1 MYVLAL
7 CLLPGYS
14 NQLGNCNL
22 PPSATPALPTYTYK
36 TMKLRTRIGSSSP
49 IKQVTQRYEESSDW
63 SLSSPAS
70 ESDKLVSSP
79 RIVNNRLSV
88 AFSSS
93 LSPTPTRSS
102 SPITES
108 FSEEEEDEKE
118 SLESPK
124 FKTTGGKRPFL
135 VQDTTSTDMSDSDN
149 ETIESQD
156 QEMIDIMTDQEGEDN
171 IEAFTFTTT
180 NEISDPSLQGLLD
193 DEEIDLEEALMDDSD
208 RKLYEMAFNRAELT
222 SSSHQNMPIS
232 ASDGMFKGNRI
243 KSSTKYSQTTSTGRG
258 KGKDLFSV
266 LKQRARGPK
275 LPSIRKIYFGTDVAI
290 NPWYSAPYPSEYHSE
305 TGELWICEFCLQY
318 MKNPCTAQRHLLKC
332 HGCLPPGDEIYRDP
346 VAGISVFEINGRDAK
361 LYCQNLCL
369 LAKMF
374 LDHKTLYYDVDPF
387 LFYVLIEWKAL
398 GTGRYL
404 NSFVGYFS
412 KEKINPAGFNVSC
425 ILTMPH
431 HQRKGYG
438 SFLIDFSYLL
448 SRKEGRLGSPE
459 KPLSDL
465 GLFSYVS
472 YWKTRLSAYFS
483 SLLPADLSDRTIS
496 IKSPSLSKICEATG
510 MTENDILS
518 TLEYL
523 RMLRFDIITPDPSQP
538 TRQSLLASIL
548 IDYAV
553 IENYRIK
560 IASRPQI
567 VAHENYLRWQPYKC
581 TK

>member
-1 MYVLAL
+1 
-7 CLLPGYS
+7 
-14 NQLGNCNL
+14 
-22 PPSATPALPTYTYK
+22 
-36 TMKLRTRIGSSSP
+36 MKLRTRIGSSSP
-49 IKQVTQRYEESSDW
+49 IKQIIPQKYEESSDW
-63 SLSSPAS
+63 SLSSPS
-70 ESDKLVSSP
+70 SDKQVSSP
-79 RIVNNRLSV
+79 RRVSYRLS
-88 AFSSS
+88 ATSSS
-93 LSPTPTRSS
+93 SSSTPTRSS
-102 SPITES
+102 SPLNES
-108 FSEEEEDEKE
+108 FSDSETEQDEKE
-118 SLESPK
+118 SLECPK
-124 FKTTGGKRPFL
+124 FKTTGKRPFL
-135 VQDTTSTDMSDSDN
+135 IQEMSSSSTDLTDYDT
-149 ETIESQD
+149 ETIQTDD
-156 QEMIDIMTDQEGEDN
+156 QEMIDIITDQGEKDDQ
-171 IEAFTFTTT
+171 ELFSTLTKS
-180 NEISDPSLQGLLD
+180 NEISDPSLQGLLE
-193 DEEIDLEEALMDDSD
+193 DEEIDLEEALIDDSD
-208 RKLYEMAFNRAELT
+208 RKLYELAFNRAEMT
-222 SSSHQNMPIS
+222 SSTHQNMPIS
-232 ASDGMFKGNRI
+232 ASDGMFKGNRM
-243 KSSTKYSQTTSTGRG
+243 KSTTKNSQATSTGGRG

-275 LPSIRKIYFGTDVAI
+275 VPSIRKIYFGTDVAI

-346 VAGISVFEINGRDAK
+346 VAGISVFEINGREAK

-448 SRKEGRLGSPE
+448 SRKEGQLGSPE

-472 YWKTRLSAYFS
+472 YWKTRLLSYFS
-483 SLLPADLSDRTIS
+483 HLLPVDLDDKTVS
-496 IKSPSLSKICEATG
+496 IESPSLSKICEATG
-510 MTENDILS
+510 ITENDILS

-538 TRQSLLASIL
+538 TRQSLLSSIL
-548 IDYAV
+548 IDYAAV
-553 IENYRIK
+553 QNYRIK
-560 IASRPQI
+560 IASRPQL
-567 VAHENYLRWQPYKC
+567 VAHEEYLRWQPYKC